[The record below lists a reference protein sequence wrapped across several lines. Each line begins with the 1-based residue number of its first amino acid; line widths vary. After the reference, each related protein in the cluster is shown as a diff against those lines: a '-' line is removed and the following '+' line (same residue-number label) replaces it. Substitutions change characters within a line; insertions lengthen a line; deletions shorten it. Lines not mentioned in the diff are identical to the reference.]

1 MALFGEMLSELRRD
15 AGLTQKELA
24 DKLHVSAGTISN
36 YENGVHFPEVDKLID
51 LAVLFNVS
59 TDYLLGRCTSPLSL
73 DVFGQKLLSERTA
86 GDVVQEIQKL
96 PQSRK
101 LALSM
106 FLDDAKLAAM
116 LGQYGEK
123 KA

>member
-1 MALFGEMLSELRRD
+1 MLSELRRD